1 MVKRPIIIITII
13 GIGAIA
19 ASTYWAFQRTAA
31 EHKAFFGAPQKYDM
45 THGQEMRPR
54 W

>member
-1 MVKRPIIIITII
+1 MVKRSIILIVLICALGLAVWTVLCKS
-13 GIGAIA
+13 AKH
-19 ASTYWAFQRTAA
+19 
-31 EHKAFFGAPQKYDM
+31 EAFFGASQKYDM